1 MMRRSLA
8 RAVVI
13 AASIGLSSTS
23 HAFSQATRPRLLVV
37 ISIDQFR
44 PDYLQRFR
52 RYFGPGGFNLLL
64 SQGAEFSQAQY
75 EHSITQTCPGHAVI
89 LTGSYANK
97 NGIVANTWYNP
108 ELRRAEYCAA
118 DTSAKLIGA

>member
-1 MMRRSLA
+1 M
-8 RAVVI
+8 
-13 AASIGLSSTS
+13 IGLFSAPD
-23 HAFSQATRPRLLVV
+23 AFSQATRPRLLVV

-64 SQGAEFSQAQY
+64 SQGAEFSQAEY

-89 LTGSYANK
+89 LTGSYANAK
-97 NGIVANTWYNP
+97 RDRGEYLVQPRACAGRSTVRSIVRP
-108 ELRRAEYCAA
+108 
-118 DTSAKLIGA
+118 S